1 MGERITFGIAATLAL
16 VSAGVVVT
24 TKSAL
29 RATVALIVTLLS
41 VAVLF
46 LIQSAQFVAV
56 IQVIVYAGAIV
67 VLFLFVI
74 AYLGERGVDSTADPL
89 GRYAVFGWLTVMALG
104 WMGFIA
110 VANTKLPGLNDDPK
124 EVGDIGSPEAIG
136 NTFLNEQLIPFEA
149 TSLVL
154 LVAAVGAVILAK
166 RAVQM
171 EGGGR

>member
-1 MGERITFGIAATLAL
+1 MGERITFGIAGAAAL
-16 VSAGVVVT
+16 ISAGLVVT
-24 TKSAL
+24 LKSAL

-41 VAVLF
+41 VAILF

-74 AYLGERGVDSTADPL
+74 AYLGERGVDSTPDPL
-89 GRYAVFGWLTVMALG
+89 GRFAVFSWLTVMGLG
-104 WMGFIA
+104 GLGF
-110 VANTKLPGLNDDPK
+110 VAMAQSELPGLRDDPK
-124 EVGDIGSPEAIG
+124 EIGNIGSPEAIG
-136 NTFLNEQLIPFEA
+136 DTFLNEQLIPFEA
-149 TSLVL
+149 TSLIL
-154 LVAAVGAVILAK
+154 LVAAVGAVLLAK